1 MKENEKIKEKSI
13 EIAEILKAF
22 AHPQRLLILC
32 YLMDGEK
39 SVSEICEKSEISQPQ
54 TSQFLI
60 RMQKEGL
67 LKSRKVGNFSMYSIS
82 DKKIQKLILSLNK
95 IFCS

>member
-1 MKENEKIKEKSI
+1 MEVSLT
-13 EIAEILKAF
+13 LKAL

-32 YLMDGEK
+32 YLLEGEK
-39 SVSEICEKSEISQPQ
+39 SVSEISAKTELSQSQ

-60 RMQKEGL
+60 RMQKEGVL
-67 LKSRKVGNFSMYSIS
+67 TSKKAGNFSMYALS
-82 DKKIQKLILSLNK
+82 DKKIRKLILSLDK

>member
-1 MKENEKIKEKSI
+1 MKDNKKLKEKSI
-13 EIAEILKAF
+13 EIADILKAF

-32 YLMDGEK
+32 HLMDGEK
-39 SVSEICEKSEISQPQ
+39 SVSEICEKSEISQSQ